1 MTKSLRQFKSRDTL
15 PSIVREDEIKDRAEE
30 WLRGWRFQLGL
41 LLEFE
46 TRGLVNHWT
55 PEESHG
61 SVKFSVPCELVNNE
75 FHALLSFSSH
85 DGVCLRAIDRKRGK
99 YIAKSWNERISM
111 DGNLNELLSTDSN
124 FEGILIYDW
133 GWARVRKEMEKS
145 DLLCV
150 IKYKNKNIRRYRGR
164 SKIIKK

>member
-1 MTKSLRQFKSRDTL
+1 
-15 PSIVREDEIKDRAEE
+15 
-30 WLRGWRFQLGL
+30 
-41 LLEFE
+41 
-46 TRGLVNHWT
+46 
-55 PEESHG
+55 
-61 SVKFSVPCELVNNE
+61 
-75 FHALLSFSSH
+75 
-85 DGVCLRAIDRKRGK
+85 
-99 YIAKSWNERISM
+99 M

-164 SKIIKK
+164 SKVIKK

>member
-1 MTKSLRQFKSRDTL
+1 M
-15 PSIVREDEIKDRAEE
+15 
-30 WLRGWRFQLGL
+30 GL

-46 TRGLVNHWT
+46 TRRLVNHWT

-75 FHALLSFSSH
+75 FHALLPFSSH

-133 GWARVRKEMEKS
+133 GWARVKKEMEKS

-164 SKIIKK
+164 SKVIKK